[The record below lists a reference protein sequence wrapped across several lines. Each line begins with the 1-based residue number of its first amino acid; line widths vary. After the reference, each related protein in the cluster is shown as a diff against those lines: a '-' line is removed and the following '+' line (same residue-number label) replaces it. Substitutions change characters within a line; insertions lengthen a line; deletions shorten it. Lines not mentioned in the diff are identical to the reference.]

1 MRLPSVGE
9 PGTIRPVETAL
20 LRFVSF
26 GQIRQA
32 VPHGLVQLTDEHVVL
47 WVPDGMPT
55 RRFSGL
61 PLHEVDDLASND
73 WSLRETA
80 WRNDTLRITR
90 FEDAHSLWLFWR
102 DGEFMGWYVNLQAPL
117 RPTPLGWDTRDH
129 ALDIVVEPDETWSLE
144 GRGPLGGGGRA
155 PALQRGGGAR
165 NPSGRRARDRRPTVA
180 DRLGGVEAQSRLAAP
195 GAAGRLGHR
204 LTE

>member
-1 MRLPSVGE
+1 
-9 PGTIRPVETAL
+9 VETAL

-47 WVPDGMPT
+47 WVPDGTPT

-61 PLHEVDDLASND
+61 PLHEVDDLASSD

-90 FEDAHSLWLFWR
+90 FGDAHSLWLFWR

-129 ALDIVVEPDETWSLE
+129 ALDIVVEPDGTWCWKDE
-144 GRGPLGGGGRA
+144 
-155 PALQRGGGAR
+155 
-165 NPSGRRARDRRPTVA
+165 DH
-180 DRLGGVEAQSRLAAP
+180 LAAAVARGRFSEQEARAIRAEGERVIAARPWPTGWEEWRPDP
-195 GAAGRLGHR
+195 GWPHPELPDGWDIV
-204 LTE
+204 